1 MAKSTH
7 PKVTLHY
14 FPTYGRAEPI
24 RMLMAHVGMEFE
36 NVKVPG
42 TEWGALKAKVGGG
55 GMPIMEWPDGKM
67 MQ

>member
-36 NVKVPG
+36 NVIVRGPQ
-42 TEWGALKAKVGGG
+42 WPALKAKADGG
-55 GMPIMEWPDGKM
+55 GMPILEWPDGKM
-67 MQ
+67 MR